1 MSLVVR
7 VVDVVVVLRFFV
19 LLGWLLTMLRV
30 MSMRWA

>member
-7 VVDVVVVLRFFV
+7 VVDVVVLLRFFV
-19 LLGWLLTMLRV
+19 LLGWLLTMLQV